1 MSLPSPDMSLPSPDM
16 SLPSPDMS
24 FPFLDMSDP
33 EASDPE
39 ASDPEAPD
47 PEAPDPEASFIQAK
61 RIDGIV
67 EQNEDFK
74 AANGKIWRRQ
84 PEPLGKGGYS
94 QVYLYKNGGSLWA
107 VKRIA
112 NISGGGRTD
121 PAELEEEKA
130 ALIKLSDHE
139 RFVSFIGWFAYE
151 NIEYFALE
159 YIQLGNLEE
168 NLAKRE
174 RNKKK
179 RMKIGKK
186 TEGTVTKADVCL
198 PEAEV
203 KTILTQILEGIEF
216 MHANRYIHRDLKPEV
231 RHQHPTVDR

>member
-1 MSLPSPDMSLPSPDM
+1 
-16 SLPSPDMS
+16 
-24 FPFLDMSDP
+24 MSD
-33 EASDPE
+33 S
-39 ASDPEAPD
+39 
-47 PEAPDPEASFIQAK
+47 QALSVNSK
-61 RIDGIV
+61 KIHGTV
-67 EQNEDFK
+67 KQNEDFK
-74 AANGKIWRRQ
+74 EANGKIWRRSQ
-84 PEPLGKGGYS
+84 KPLGKGGYS

-179 RMKIGKK
+179 KLKKGKE
-186 TEGTVTKADVCL
+186 TGGAVTRADICL

-216 MHANRYIHRDLKPEV
+216 MHAKGYIHRDLKPEV
-231 RHQHPTVDR
+231 RH